1 MATSSWRSPS
11 RALEVTIHQVR
22 YPVTKNVLQQVF
34 SRFGKMEVYVCKS
47 LEHVKARAVSQSKH
61 EAADAYGDLHGRNIH
76 HGCCQLEIKWGLSQ
90 EPNVSM
96 VSSNSNT
103 AVSSSSV
110 LFPSVEAAVSSSSK
124 WFPSTTVAMSTID
137 ELCSEKFSV
146 EADASGEHAK
156 ATALVEVAGGSII
169 AIPLVTNSDRDVD
182 DERL

>member
-22 YPVTKNVLQQVF
+22 YPMTKNVLQQV
-34 SRFGKMEVYVCKS
+34 YVCRS
-47 LEHVKARAVSQSKH
+47 LEHVKARVVSQSKY

-110 LFPSVEAAVSSSSK
+110 LFPSLEAAVSSSSK

-146 EADASGEHAK
+146 EADATSLLYLLSPTQIVTSMMRGCDHRR
-156 ATALVEVAGGSII
+156 GGRS
-169 AIPLVTNSDRDVD
+169 
-182 DERL
+182 